1 LDYLE
6 QCYPHISQEVLGA
19 GLTVTVV
26 GWQLADFDNNSYTV
40 DLPRQSTLALAST
53 GQPVEVQAD
62 FAFNTVRWLLPLRKV
77 KQRLTGIEAD
87 WQTGVFEEAA
97 QPLG

>member
-1 LDYLE
+1 
-6 QCYPHISQEVLGA
+6 
-19 GLTVTVV
+19 V
-26 GWQLADFDNNSYTV
+26 GSGYSRRTADFLKQV
-40 DLPRQSTLALAST
+40 AC
-53 GQPVEVQAD
+53 
-62 FAFNTVRWLLPLRKV
+62 LLPLRKV